1 MEQPIKSYGVKSNRG
16 RKRDE
21 HDAPSEKAAA
31 KRETQR
37 NFRDRRMQHIAQL
50 ERSVSEFSDILRKKN
65 DAIERLEQENALLT
79 AANDKLTCDN
89 AQLSQRVAEN
99 ASAQSNNSSNAR
111 TTGCASCAFAGAQI
125 RAMQMR
131 VAAAEAE
138 CDNYGTLLAFRT
150 QVHMAELTPPV
161 IENNMSMDQD
171 FSMLNEWLDFSGK
184 ACLQNSS
191 TISLLEYTP
200 RTTPEDLFG
209 PPKLEYIRSV
219 FKSAKPL
226 VTSNVVD
233 SLLEKFQVLTRTY
246 DRAETRRFL
255 VSLLKDWFQI
265 IEMCSDQADR
275 IRALEGWTAFQTVNR
290 ALLDQIIINAGMLDL
305 ESDET
310 LSKLPEHVP
319 HEVADINLKFRS
331 MPCLKGS
338 ESVIDQVCIA
348 MAMVPKSAA
357 DFLRYGMLVRALHSQ
372 CTSMEELTQL
382 YSIVVLL
389 QPRMKLDM
397 SLIVDGILNDIERVT
412 I

>member
-21 HDAPSEKAAA
+21 QEAPSEKAAA

-37 NFRDRRMQHIAQL
+37 NFRERRLQHIAHL

-65 DAIERLEQENALLT
+65 SDIERLEQENAILA
-79 AANDKLTCDN
+79 AANDKLASDN
-89 AQLSQRVAEN
+89 VQLSQRVAEN
-99 ASAQSNNSSNAR
+99 QSNNRTSVG
-111 TTGCASCAFAGAQI
+111 TTGCASCAFAAAQM

-138 CDNYGTLLAFRT
+138 CQNYGALLAFRT
-150 QVHMAELTPPV
+150 QVQVAEFTARV
-161 IENNMSMDQD
+161 IQSHVSLDQD

-191 TISLLEYTP
+191 TVSLLEYSP
-200 RTTPEDLFG
+200 RTTPEDMFG

-226 VTSNVVD
+226 ATLKAVD
-233 SLLEKFQVLTRTY
+233 SLLEKFQILTRTY
-246 DRAETRRFL
+246 DRIESRKFL
-255 VSLLKDWFQI
+255 VSMLKDWFEI
-265 IEMCSDQADR
+265 IEVCSEDADR

-290 ALLDQIIINAGMLDL
+290 AQLDQVVINAGMLDL
-305 ESDET
+305 ENDET
-310 LSKLPEHVP
+310 LSELPETVP
-319 HEVADINLKFRS
+319 IHAADINLKLRS

-338 ESVIDQVCIA
+338 ESLIDQLCIA
-348 MAMVPKSAA
+348 MLMAPRSAA
-357 DFLRYGMLVRALHSQ
+357 DFLRCGKLVRALHGH
-372 CTSMEELTQL
+372 CTCMEELVQL
-382 YSIVVLL
+382 YTTVMMLKS
-389 QPRMKLDM
+389 RMKYDLH
-397 SLIVDGILNDIERVT
+397 LATDGVLNDFERVT